1 MFVGVCF
8 EIRHAHHC
16 FSLKFFNRICHHSL
30 KAQKDKLDTI
40 QSVQGAS
47 LDELE
52 NQLKESQRIYGKMKQ
67 NLQGEILQNLISGE
81 HSVAYS
87 SAASLLE
94 LPILSNFQY
103 CCMHVDFKTL
113 ATTLLLGLKTLQ
125 LS

>member
-1 MFVGVCF
+1 M
-8 EIRHAHHC
+8 
-16 FSLKFFNRICHHSL
+16 
-30 KAQKDKLDTI
+30 
-40 QSVQGAS
+40 
-47 LDELE
+47 
-52 NQLKESQRIYGKMKQ
+52 KESQRIYGKMKQ

-103 CCMHVDFKTL
+103 CCMRVDFKTL